1 MKDEICIQRKA
12 VCAVFGTLAVVALVV
27 LVRQVPAL
35 ARYLKMTR
43 M

>member
-1 MKDEICIQRKA
+1 MKDEKCTSRKA
-12 VCAVFGTLAVVALVV
+12 VCAVFGALAVVALVV
-27 LVRQVPAL
+27 LVRECPAL